1 VTTKYSD
8 ITQRIFIVDL
18 LSVTKDQPVM
28 GLTLGVTDDLL
39 HAHLPLPALFGL
51 LLAAAEEAP
60 NHARHLL
67 DSIEYCFKAAMYACP
82 LKEPSDLY
90 AETRSIWEWMKSS
103 FTDVAQPSIPQLAAE
118 WLQQKYVE
126 IITAE
131 KGHER
136 VR

>member
-1 VTTKYSD
+1 MTTKYSD

-60 NHARHLL
+60 NHTRHLL

-82 LKEPSDLY
+82 LKEPEDLY
-90 AETRSIWEWMKSS
+90 NETRSIWEMSKMGGIEP
-103 FTDVAQPSIPQLAAE
+103 DAPVPELAAE

-131 KGHER
+131 KGHEC